1 MSLYKSLLI
10 IFFVLLS
17 IEGKSQSQFERKDL
31 NENIGSTYLTEYK
44 QAEYYF
50 DLVPLENSKYNFH
63 FRYIK
68 SGQIIDLH
76 KENNGEFSG
85 QITNFIQETKE
96 VKTDYGY
103 NSEPINYV
111 FTKIKIA
118 ETKALKLGQYI
129 LKTKSNEIP
138 TDSLISNWNFNWLD
152 CGAIK
157 FKYKVKDKI
166 SSGTY
171 TCPQNQNDSIKYVTN
186 IKNLKDTIANILELK
201 ASFDDFTNKLPKG
214 ASYKIDGWITM
225 YKLSEKQLEWRKK
238 NKPMRDYLKTIK
250 DTIDNYLELELNRL
264 IPNSADL
271 DCFDDYRLTF
281 NKNGRLKSMK
291 VDMGFWER
299 TFDKDYKKCRRILK
313 KAFRKIRI
321 DFIDPKYAFYR
332 DLSFGGK
339 EIYITDPT
347 LY

>member
-1 MSLYKSLLI
+1 M
-10 IFFVLLS
+10 
-17 IEGKSQSQFERKDL
+17 
-31 NENIGSTYLTEYK
+31 

-50 DLVPLENSKYNFH
+50 DLVPLENSKNSFH

-68 SGQIIDLH
+68 SSQIIDLYR
-76 KENNGEFSG
+76 ESDESFSG
-85 QITNFIQETKE
+85 QIINFIQETKE
-96 VKTDYGY
+96 VKTEYGY
-103 NSEPINYV
+103 DSEPTNYV
-111 FTKIKIA
+111 FNKVKIGDAKASKIG
-118 ETKALKLGQYI
+118 EYLLH
-129 LKTKSNEIP
+129 TKSNEIP
-138 TDSLISNWNFNWLD
+138 TDSLIPNWNFNGLD
-152 CGAIK
+152 CGIIK

-166 SSGTY
+166 TSATY
-171 TCPQNQNDSIKYVTN
+171 TCPQNQNDSFQYIADVK
-186 IKNLKDTIANILELK
+186 KLKDTISNILELK
-201 ASFDDFTNKLPKG
+201 LSSDSFQDLLPKG

-225 YKLSEKQLEWRKK
+225 YKMSEEQIEWRKK

-250 DTIDNYLELELNRL
+250 DTIDNYLEFELNRL

-299 TFDKDYKKCRRILK
+299 MFDKDYKKCRRILK
-313 KAFRKIRI
+313 KAFREIKV
-321 DFIDPKYAFYR
+321 DFIDPKYVFYR

>member
-10 IFFVLLS
+10 LFFVLLS
-17 IEGKSQSQFERKDL
+17 NVGKSQSQFERKDL

-76 KENNGEFSG
+76 KENNGDFSG
-85 QITNFIQETKE
+85 QIVNFIQETKE
-96 VKTDYGY
+96 AKTEYGY
-103 NSEPINYV
+103 NAEPINYV
-111 FTKIKIA
+111 FNKVKIADTCATKI
-118 ETKALKLGQYI
+118 GQYI
-129 LKTKSNEIP
+129 LKEKTNKIP
-138 TDSLISNWNFNWLD
+138 TDSLIPKWNFNWLD

-157 FKYKVKDKI
+157 FKYKLKDKI

-186 IKNLKDTIANILELK
+186 IKNLKDTVANILELK

-225 YKLSEKQLEWRKK
+225 YKLSEKQLEWHEK

-250 DTIDNYLELELNRL
+250 DIIDNYLELELNRL

-281 NKNGRLKSMK
+281 NKNGRLKNMK

-299 TFDKDYKKCRRILK
+299 MFDKDYQKCRRILK
-313 KAFRKIRI
+313 KAFREIRI
-321 DFIDPKYAFYR
+321 DFIDPKYMFYR

-339 EIYITDPT
+339 EIHITDPT

>member
-1 MSLYKSLLI
+1 MKKTTFYILTILLLTSSGA
-10 IFFVLLS
+10 FSQDDLS
-17 IEGKSQSQFERKDL
+17 RKNL

-50 DLVPLENSKYNFH
+50 NLVPLENSKYNFH

-68 SGQIIDLH
+68 SGQIIDLYR
-76 KENNGEFSG
+76 ENDENFSG

-103 NSEPINYV
+103 NSAPINYV
-111 FTKIKIA
+111 FNKIKIA
-118 ETKALKLGQYI
+118 DTNATKLGQYI
-129 LKTKSNEIP
+129 LNTKPNEIP
-138 TDSLISNWNFNWLD
+138 TDSLIPNWNFNWLD

-157 FKYKVKDKI
+157 FKYKIKNRI

-171 TCPQNQNDSIKYVTN
+171 TCPQNQNDSIKYVTG
-186 IKNLKDTIANILELK
+186 IKNLKDTISNILELK
-201 ASFDDFTNKLPKG
+201 TTFDDFTNKLPKG

-225 YKLSEKQLEWRKK
+225 FKLSEKQLEWREK

-264 IPNSADL
+264 IPNSAGL

-281 NKNGRLKSMK
+281 NKNGQLKNMK

-313 KAFRKIRI
+313 KAFREIRV
-321 DFIDPKYAFYR
+321 DFVDPKYVFYR
-332 DLSFGGK
+332 NLSFGGK

>member
-1 MSLYKSLLI
+1 MSPCKSLLI

-68 SGQIIDLH
+68 SVQIIDLY
-76 KENNGEFSG
+76 KENNGNFSG

-103 NSEPINYV
+103 NSKPINYV
-111 FTKIKIA
+111 FNKIKIA

-129 LKTKSNEIP
+129 LNTKSNEIP

-166 SSGTY
+166 SKQG
-171 TCPQNQNDSIKYVTN
+171 IEGIYVTN
-186 IKNLKDTIANILELK
+186 LTNVRYLTGFTGSAGSLLILENQNH
-201 ASFDDFTNKLPKG
+201 FTF
-214 ASYKIDGWITM
+214 YKT
-225 YKLSEKQLEWRKK
+225 KK
-238 NKPMRDYLKTIK
+238 
-250 DTIDNYLELELNRL
+250 
-264 IPNSADL
+264 
-271 DCFDDYRLTF
+271 
-281 NKNGRLKSMK
+281 
-291 VDMGFWER
+291 
-299 TFDKDYKKCRRILK
+299 
-313 KAFRKIRI
+313 
-321 DFIDPKYAFYR
+321 
-332 DLSFGGK
+332 
-339 EIYITDPT
+339 
-347 LY
+347 